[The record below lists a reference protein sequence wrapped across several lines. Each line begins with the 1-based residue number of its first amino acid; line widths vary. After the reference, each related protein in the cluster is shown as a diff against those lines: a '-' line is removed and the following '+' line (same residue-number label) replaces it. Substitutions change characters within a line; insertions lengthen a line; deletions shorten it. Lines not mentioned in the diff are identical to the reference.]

1 MTVTEFITEN
11 NKKDGSYE
19 QTADHNDAQQHIQ
32 EEGLVEDLALVTY
45 KNDIKST
52 SMMPE
57 IMDESD
63 MSEDTAQ
70 VKFSMKVNLLKGGP
84 LGRPWLIFIC

>member
-1 MTVTEFITEN
+1 MTVTEFIIEN

-19 QTADHNDAQQHIQ
+19 HIVDHSDVKQHMQ

-45 KNDIKST
+45 KDEIKST

-70 VKFSMKVNLLKGGP
+70 VKFSMKVNLLKGP
-84 LGRPWLIFIC
+84 LG

>member
-1 MTVTEFITEN
+1 MTVTEFIIEN

-19 QTADHNDAQQHIQ
+19 HTADHSDAKQHIQ

-70 VKFSMKVNLLKGGP
+70 VKFSMKVNLLKGP
-84 LGRPWLIFIC
+84 LG